1 MEILELESTII
12 KMKIHQRGSTIDL
25 KWQKERISKLADR
38 LIETMQFEEQ
48 NRKRMKESKQN
59 FREICHTIKH
69 TKTCTLEV
77 LTEEKRV
84 EKHI

>member
-12 KMKIHQRGSTIDL
+12 KMKIHQRRSTIDL

-59 FREICHTIKH
+59 FREICHTIKY
-69 TKTCTLEV
+69 TKTCILEV
-77 LTEEKRV
+77 PAEEKRA